1 MSSEPSLQDGKP
13 EAQHVEIEAV
23 AELPSAEYLE
33 QLDSIEHTKA
43 GAYSWLVT
51 ATAALGGLLFGYDTG
66 IIAAVLVTI
75 GSDLGHELI
84 SSEKELITSITSG
97 GAFIGAIFA
106 GLTADSYGRKGAIYA
121 GCVLFIIGAIL
132 QAASFSIAQM
142 TVGRLIVG
150 FGVGSAAAIVPL
162 YIAEMSPSKYRGRMI
177 GLDNMSI
184 TGGQL
189 LSYGIGAAFTYV
201 EGGWRYMV
209 GGGAIPAIIL
219 GILLLFCPESPR
231 QLIYHGKPEEA
242 AKVIRKIYPNGTDQQ
257 VADKVKHI
265 TYHVDLAKAIN
276 AGKSR
281 WWIIKQLY
289 VVPSNLYSLISAC
302 GLMAISQLAGFNAL
316 VYYSPL
322 IFSLVGFDNPV
333 AVGTIV
339 AAVNFIF
346 TFVNLILV
354 DRVGRRRIL
363 LSTVQFMGFAL
374 TVSAVAFAYIPI
386 RHDLTLEPGTTI
398 GWPAKLVLVSVVIY
412 VAFYSSGIGNT
423 AWLSSELFAMEVRSM
438 GTMMMTCTCWGSNII
453 IASTFL
459 TQLENTTPS
468 GTYGFYAGI
477 CVLGYVAIYF
487 CYPEV
492 AGMTLEDIREIFSDG
507 FGIEKA
513 RTIQKQMKAESTAL
527 ASQQTTRVSRYYH
540 EPYADDDV

>member
-1 MSSEPSLQDGKP
+1 MSVEPSLHDVKP
-13 EAQHVEIEAV
+13 DAEHLEVSEAEFS
-23 AELPSAEYLE
+23 PDFLE
-33 QLDSIEHTKA
+33 QLDSIEQTKA
-43 GAYSWLVT
+43 GVYSWLVT

-66 IIAAVLVTI
+66 IIAAVLVYI
-75 GSDLGHELI
+75 GSDLGHTL
-84 SSEKELITSITSG
+84 SSNENKLITSITSG
-97 GAFIGAIFA
+97 GAFFGAIFA
-106 GLTADSYGRKGAIYA
+106 GLTADSYGRKGAVYV
-121 GCVLFIIGAIL
+121 GCVLFVVGAIL
-132 QAASFSIAQM
+132 QASAFSLAQM

-150 FGVGSAAAIVPL
+150 LGVGSAAAIVPL
-162 YIAEMSPSKYRGRMI
+162 YIAEVSPSKYRGRMI

-189 LSYGIGAAFTYV
+189 ISYGVGAAFAY
-201 EGGWRYMV
+201 
-209 GGGAIPAIIL
+209 
-219 GILLLFCPESPR
+219 
-231 QLIYHGKPEEA
+231 PEEA
-242 AKVIRKIYPNGTDQQ
+242 AKVIRKIYPHGTDQQ
-257 VADKVKHI
+257 VADKIKHI

-289 VVPSNLYSLISAC
+289 VVPANLHSLIAAC

-333 AVGTIV
+333 AVGTII

-354 DRVGRRRIL
+354 DRIGRRRIL
-363 LSTVQFMGFAL
+363 LCTVQFMGL
-374 TVSAVAFAYIPI
+374 TLVITAVAFIYIPI

-412 VAFYSSGIGNT
+412 VAFCSSGIGNT

-459 TQLENTTPS
+459 TQLQNTTPS
-468 GTYGFYAGI
+468 GTYGFYAAVCLI
-477 CVLGYVAIYF
+477 GYVAIYF

-492 AGMTLEDIREIFSDG
+492 AGMTLEDIREVFSDG
-507 FGIEKA
+507 SGVKKAGI
-513 RTIQKQMKAESTAL
+513 IQKQMKANENAVAGQATAKVRNIL
-527 ASQQTTRVSRYYH
+527 FYY
-540 EPYADDDV
+540 

>member
-1 MSSEPSLQDGKP
+1 MSAEPSLHDVKP
-13 EAQHVEIEAV
+13 GADHLEVLD
-23 AELPSAEYLE
+23 AEFSPDVLE
-33 QLDSIEHTKA
+33 QLDSIEQTKA
-43 GAYSWLVT
+43 GVYSWLVT
-51 ATAALGGLLFGYDTG
+51 TTAALGGLLFGYDTG
-66 IIAAVLVTI
+66 IIAAVLVYI
-75 GSDLGHELI
+75 GSDLGHTL
-84 SSEKELITSITSG
+84 SSNEKELITSITSG
-97 GAFIGAIFA
+97 GAFFGAIFA
-106 GLTADSYGRKGAIYA
+106 GLTADSYGRKGAIYV
-121 GCVLFIIGAIL
+121 GCVLFVVGAVL
-132 QAASFSIAQM
+132 QASAFSLAQM
-142 TVGRLIVG
+142 TVGRLVVG
-150 FGVGSAAAIVPL
+150 LGVGSAAAIVPL
-162 YIAEMSPSKYRGRMI
+162 YIAEVSPSKYRGRMI

-189 LSYGIGAAFTYV
+189 ISYGVGAAFAYV
-201 EGGWRYMV
+201 TGGWRYMV
-209 GGGAIPAIIL
+209 GGGAIPALIL
-219 GILLLFCPESPR
+219 GVLLLFCPESPR
-231 QLIYHGKPEEA
+231 QLIYHNKPEEA
-242 AKVIRKIYPNGTDQQ
+242 ARVIRKIYPHGTDQQ
-257 VADKVKHI
+257 VADKIKHI

-289 VVPSNLYSLISAC
+289 VVPANLHSLIAAC

-333 AVGTIV
+333 AVGTII

-354 DRVGRRRIL
+354 DRIGRRRIL
-363 LSTVQFMGFAL
+363 LCTVQFMGLAL
-374 TVSAVAFAYIPI
+374 VVAAVAFIYIPI

-459 TQLENTTPS
+459 TQLQNTTPS
-468 GTYGFYAGI
+468 GTYGFYAAI
-477 CVLGYVAIYF
+477 CLLGYVAIYF

-492 AGMTLEDIREIFSDG
+492 AGMTLEDIREVFSDG
-507 FGIEKA
+507 FGVKKA
-513 RTIQKQMKAESTAL
+513 RVIQKQMKANEKAV
-527 ASQQTTRVSRYYH
+527 ASQVTAKV
-540 EPYADDDV
+540 